1 MAYYA
6 KSDSPI
12 SAVDSPEGVPPP
24 LVIWGPGDP
33 RPTVPIAGWDPAT
46 GTWPP
51 QTEPLPPGIWG
62 PNDPRPTVPI
72 AEPPWGWGN
81 PPPLPELPPTLPF
94 KPAAVWSPE
103 TGWVTVLVPTGNVPT
118 PSKRR

>member
-1 MAYYA
+1 MVYYA

-12 SAVDSPEGVPPP
+12 ALVERPDLPPTPP

-33 RPTVPIAGWDPAT
+33 RPTLPIAGWDPGT

-51 QTEPLPPGIWG
+51 PTEPLPPGIWG

-72 AEPPWGWGN
+72 AEPPWGWGGT
-81 PPPLPELPPTLPF
+81 PPTPPTTDPKF
-94 KPAAVWSPE
+94 KVTAIWTPD
-103 TGWVTVLVPTGNVPT
+103 TGWVTVIIPTGPTAT
-118 PSKRR
+118 PSKKA